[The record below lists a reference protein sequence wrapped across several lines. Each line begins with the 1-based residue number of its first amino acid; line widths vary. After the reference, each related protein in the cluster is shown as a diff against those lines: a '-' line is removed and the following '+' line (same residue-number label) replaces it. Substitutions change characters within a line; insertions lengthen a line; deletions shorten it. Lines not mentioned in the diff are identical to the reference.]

1 MADSNDAKKTVPRR
15 LWVVMFDTLVLPDP
29 DPACAVQAADDN
41 LAISFNSFDDLEVRS
56 TCFEQYVVQNVK
68 SAASESERLGGVDCV
83 ASFIQGLLNSGHG
96 LMSVELHPSAADATS
111 QPDTS
116 ADSSAADSITSLAQ
130 GLGIEATHIGIDPS
144 RELPE
149 QLSHDVVANATRTS
163 LVWFLVRNQQASQ
176 SAEFRERTLSQI
188 LNWHESLTAERP
200 MLMVTALCGEAR
212 ELMAPLESAID
223 EGLIR
228 IPLWVDTGRQHA
240 RRVQSLAGSFDILPT
255 IADLLDCPSQH
266 SALQESANVTRP
278 YSLMPLCG
286 IPSGTAN
293 DTATGSD
300 IATTLPAMASLREQ
314 IERRVLRLAGDGW
327 TGLRAQQYQ
336 LIHGDVVDADL
347 QDYQPDDTRRLFLKP
362 DDMWNVS
369 DAIVT
374 YEIIADEMESQTS

>member
-29 DPACAVQAADDN
+29 DRACADQAADDN
-41 LAISFNSFDDLEVRS
+41 LAMSFNSFDDLEVRS

-68 SAASESERLGGVDCV
+68 SAASESERLGGRDCV
-83 ASFIQGLLNSGHG
+83 ASLIQSLQQAGHPVMLL
-96 LMSVELHPSAADATS
+96 ELNPSADATS
-111 QPDTS
+111 RLDTPV
-116 ADSSAADSITSLAQ
+116 DSPAADSITAIAQ
-130 GLGIEATHIGIDPS
+130 GLVVEATHIAIDPS

-149 QLSHDVVANATRTS
+149 QLSHDVVSNAARTS
-163 LVWFLVRNQQASQ
+163 IVWFLVRNQQASQ

-188 LNWHESLTAERP
+188 LTWHESLSAERP
-200 MLMVTALCGEAR
+200 VLMVTALCGEPR
-212 ELMAPLESAID
+212 ELKAPLESAID

-228 IPLWVDTGRQHA
+228 VPLWIDTGRQHA

-255 IADLLDCPSQH
+255 MADLLNCPGH
-266 SALQESANVTRP
+266 DSALEESADVTRP

-286 IPSGTAN
+286 IPAETSN
-293 DTATGSD
+293 DIATGSD
-300 IATTLPAMASLREQ
+300 IATTLPAVASLREQ

-336 LIHGDVVDADL
+336 LIHGDVVDMDL
-347 QDYQPDDTRRLFLKP
+347 QDYQPDDTRQLFLKP